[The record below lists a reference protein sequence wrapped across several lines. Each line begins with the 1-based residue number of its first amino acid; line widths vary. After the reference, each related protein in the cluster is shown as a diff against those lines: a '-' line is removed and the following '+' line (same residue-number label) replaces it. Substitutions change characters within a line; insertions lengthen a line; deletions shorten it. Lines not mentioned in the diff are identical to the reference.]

1 MKETKNDLSFNS
13 TTLDWGA
20 LEDSVSIAYRLLLN
34 QIHTDSTKLENA
46 MEYEG
51 CADYMTAGKLVNS
64 TKDLVIVA
72 ETLHTVQGA
81 RTRKGLEIV
90 NKVRESAS
98 EMDAE
103 ADLCNGV
110 VCEPTEKENQ

>member
-20 LEDSVSIAYRLLLN
+20 LEDSVSIAYNLLLN
-34 QIHTDSTKLENA
+34 QIRIDSTKLQNA

-51 CADYMTAGKLVNS
+51 CADYMTANKLVNTAKS
-64 TKDLVIVA
+64 LVVVA

-81 RTRKGLEIV
+81 ATRKGLEIV
-90 NKVRESAS
+90 NKVREL
-98 EMDAE
+98 E
-103 ADLCNGV
+103 
-110 VCEPTEKENQ
+110 EKE